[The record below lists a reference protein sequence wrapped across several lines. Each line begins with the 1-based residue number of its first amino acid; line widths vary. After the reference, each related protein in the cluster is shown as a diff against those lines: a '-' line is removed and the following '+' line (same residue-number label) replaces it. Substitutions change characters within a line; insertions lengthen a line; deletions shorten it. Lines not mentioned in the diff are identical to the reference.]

1 MVRSVL
7 PGRRGV
13 KRVLTLDMGSATG
26 WALRDRSG
34 AISTGVTKFLKSITP
49 GSRWLRFYTWLNSW
63 DDLQLIVYEEPFI
76 HFKHRSGLG
85 VSYGF
90 KTVLELYAA
99 QRDVRCIGVAPSLL
113 KQFATGHGNASKDQ
127 MWKFA
132 NSMNWGIT
140 DDNEIDARW
149 LMEYA
154 MQRLL
159 RFKETAA

>member
-1 MVRSVL
+1 
-7 PGRRGV
+7 V
-13 KRVLTLDMGSATG
+13 KRVLTLDMGSNCG
-26 WALRDRSG
+26 WALRDRTG
-34 AISTGVTKFLKSITP
+34 VITTGVTKFLKSITP
-49 GSRWLRFYTWLNSW
+49 GSRWLRFHAWLNSW

-90 KTVLELYAA
+90 KTILELYVA
-99 QRDVRCIGVAPSLL
+99 QKEIRCVGIAPRLL

-140 DDNEIDARW
+140 DDNEIDARF
-149 LMEYA
+149 LMLYA
-154 MQRLL
+154 TERLL
-159 RFKETAA
+159 KLKEVA